1 MRFLSLSLFFIIF
14 ICFSVQSQSLRTSNI
29 IVDKSTKLTLGNVN
43 VFNDSDNSATNEDG
57 LFSFVSNNNEINFNL
72 LGYIPIKTTIEEI
85 KKHDTIF
92 MESKVFELKEV
103 VVGNLE
109 PFMKKVFDKMGEN
122 SIPNYTSNFF
132 LRNVLKNDNT
142 IVKLQDAYGKRNKN
156 NSQKDKT
163 KIEILNMRKISLF
176 EKKNRVDLKF
186 PDFNEFFTTPFPAI
200 NKCTFEE
207 VNYND
212 SDYKKIV
219 FEAKEK
225 DSWGQTSKGYF
236 IINRNDYAIIEF
248 YISMIDNLEAIPYK
262 KVTFSEIQN
271 RTVKYNRLMQFT
283 KSVALNKYYLSNAKL
298 EAELEVLGDKKIEKT
313 FYYKLVM
320 NYFSTNSPT
329 NEQINS
335 NFPADKDIFKAKF
348 PYSENFWNNQN
359 QLPLTYELKDF
370 LNRVSEN
377 KEKKKEFEVIGN
389 F

>member
-1 MRFLSLSLFFIIF
+1 MKFLSLSLFFVIF

-29 IVDKSTKLTLGNVN
+29 IVDKSTKLPLGNVN
-43 VFNDSDNSATNEDG
+43 IFNDSDNSATNEDG

-72 LGYIPIKTTIEEI
+72 LGYVPIKTTFEEI
-85 KKHDTIF
+85 KKQDTIF

-109 PFMKKVFDKMGEN
+109 PFMKKVYDKMGEN

-132 LRNVLKNDNT
+132 LRNVLKIDNT
-142 IVKLQDAYGKRNKN
+142 IVKLQDFYGKRNKN
-156 NSQKDKT
+156 NTDKKST

-176 EKKNRVDLKF
+176 EKKYRVELKF
-186 PDFNEFFTTPFPAI
+186 PDFNELFTTTVPLRD
-200 NKCTFEE
+200 KCTFKE
-207 VNYND
+207 VVYND
-212 SDYKKIV
+212 SNYKKV
-219 FEAKEK
+219 EFEANEK
-225 DSWGQTSKGYF
+225 DGWGQIMKGYF
-236 IINRNDYAIIEF
+236 IINRNDYAIIELK
-248 YISMIDNLEAIPYK
+248 IAMMDNPEVVPYR
-262 KVTFSEIQN
+262 KVMLSGIQN
-271 RTVKYNRLMQFT
+271 RTIKYNRLMQFN
-283 KSVALNKYYLSNAKL
+283 KSESFNKYYLSNDRL

-329 NEQINS
+329 TESINS
-335 NFPADKDIFKAKF
+335 NFPEDKDIFKAKF

-359 QLPLTYELKDF
+359 QLPLTNELKDF
-370 LNRVSEN
+370 LKRVSEN

>member
-1 MRFLSLSLFFIIF
+1 MKFLSLILFFVIF

-29 IVDKSTKLTLGNVN
+29 IVDKSTKLPLGNVN
-43 VFNDSDNSATNEDG
+43 IFNDSDNSATNEDG

-72 LGYIPIKTTIEEI
+72 LGYVPIKTTFKEI
-85 KKHDTIF
+85 KKQDTIF

-109 PFMKKVFDKMGEN
+109 PFMKKVYDKMGEN
-122 SIPNYTSNFF
+122 SIPNYISNFF
-132 LRNVLKNDNT
+132 LRNVLKIDNT
-142 IVKLQDAYGKRNKN
+142 IVKLQDLYGKRNKN
-156 NSQKDKT
+156 NTDKKST

-176 EKKNRVDLKF
+176 EKKYRVELKF
-186 PDFNEFFTTPFPAI
+186 PDFNELFTTTVPLRD
-200 NKCTFEE
+200 KCTFKE
-207 VNYND
+207 VVYND
-212 SDYKKIV
+212 SNYKKV
-219 FEAKEK
+219 EFEANEK
-225 DSWGQTSKGYF
+225 DGWGQIMKGYF
-236 IINRNDYAIIEF
+236 IINRNDYAIIELK
-248 YISMIDNLEAIPYK
+248 IAMMDNPEVVPYR
-262 KVTFSEIQN
+262 KVMLSGIQN
-271 RTVKYNRLMQFT
+271 RTIKYNRLMQFN
-283 KSVALNKYYLSNAKL
+283 KSESFNKYYLSNARL

-329 NEQINS
+329 TESINS
-335 NFPADKDIFKAKF
+335 NFPEDKDIFKAKF

-370 LNRVSEN
+370 LKRVSEN